1 MYGLEDEDFF
11 EFEPKGSDVS
21 STFNF
26 TCKFKVIDSDN
37 GYKLQIHKLY
47 KRSLSKPNLNVLETI
62 IEDNFPLSINEVSG
76 LDLENYKVNK
86 LYDGEFEMSS
96 FADGTF
102 DIYLGGV
109 LEK

>member
-1 MYGLEDEDFF
+1 MYGFDEEDFF

-37 GYKLQIHKLY
+37 GYKLHIHKIF
-47 KRSLSKPNLNVLETI
+47 KRSLSKPNLKILEDLMETH
-62 IEDNFPLSINEVSG
+62 FPLDISDVSG
-76 LDLENYKVNK
+76 LGLENYKVNK
-86 LYDGEFEMSS
+86 LYDGEYELSYFS
-96 FADGTF
+96 DGTF

-109 LEK
+109 IEK